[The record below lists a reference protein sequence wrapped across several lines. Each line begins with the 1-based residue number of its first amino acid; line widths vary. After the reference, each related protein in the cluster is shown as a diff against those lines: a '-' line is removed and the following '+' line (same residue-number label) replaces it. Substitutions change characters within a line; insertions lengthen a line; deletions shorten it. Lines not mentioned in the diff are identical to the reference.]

1 VEDQDILLEN
11 VLKLKNKEII
21 KIIIILIKK
30 VTQNAI
36 IVNNLDIW
44 QENVLNN
51 KKKDNKMLKNVMVVK
66 KQAILQETVLKEI
79 EKTKWN
85 AVNVIKKDILPNN
98 AKVIEII
105 KYY

>member
-1 VEDQDILLEN
+1 MEDQDILLEN

-105 KYY
+105 KY

>member
-105 KYY
+105 KY